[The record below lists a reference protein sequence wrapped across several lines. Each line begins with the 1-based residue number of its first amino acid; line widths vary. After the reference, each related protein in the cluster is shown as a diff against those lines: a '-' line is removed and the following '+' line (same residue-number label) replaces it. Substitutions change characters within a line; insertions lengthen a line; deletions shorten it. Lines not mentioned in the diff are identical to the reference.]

1 MMRRFE
7 GDTNM
12 RTSITGVALLASVLV
27 AGTAAADEG
36 MWTYDN
42 PPLKQLKTR
51 YGFEATKEWLDR
63 ARLASVRFMD
73 GGSGSFVSPDGLM
86 ITNHHV
92 GLGCIQNVSSAENDY
107 VKNGFYAPTREKEA
121 ACPGYEVNVLTAMED
136 VTGKVQAGV
145 KARMSDAEAR
155 EARRAATAAIENEC
169 SARTRLRCN
178 VVSLYQGGEYQL
190 YQYKKYTDV
199 RLVFAPEQSMAFF
212 GGDPDN
218 FTFPRHDLDICLMRA
233 YEGGKPVRPGASL
246 RWTAKGVSDG
256 DLVFVS
262 GHPGSTARLE
272 TMARLEYLR
281 DRAWP
286 FRLEMLER
294 RLAALQAYAAIGE
307 EQKRRALEQIFG
319 YENSQKAIGG
329 FHAALLD
336 AKAMARKAEEE
347 GALRAKVAAD
357 AAIAQAIGDPWAAV
371 AAVQQKLA
379 PRAMDA
385 RLVGFDGSQLL
396 GIAGNIVQ
404 YVAEVRKPNERRYEE
419 YVDANLDSLR
429 NALLSPAA
437 IHADLEE
444 VTLADQLQ
452 LALDKLGPEHA
463 FVKAALGGKTPA
475 EAAKAAFAGTKLG
488 DVAARQTL
496 LAGGQAAVAS
506 STDPMVVLARRIDPL
521 ARETRRFLEDEV
533 DAPTTRAME
542 KIAQARWRAY
552 GRNVPPDATF
562 TLRLAHGTVKGFPAE
577 GTRVAPFTT
586 FYGLFDRSLAHAGTE
601 PWALPAR
608 WRERMGS
615 IDGSV
620 PLNFVSTNDIIGGNS
635 GSPVVDRAGDFVG
648 IVFDGNIHSL
658 AWNYYYD
665 DERGRAVSVDAR
677 GILEALRKVYG
688 ADDLVRELTV
698 R

>member
-1 MMRRFE
+1 MSRSTARCVA
-7 GDTNM
+7 
-12 RTSITGVALLASVLV
+12 ILAALLVPASLV
-27 AGTAAADEG
+27 ADEG
-36 MWTYDN
+36 MWTFDN
-42 PPLKQLKTR
+42 PPAKQLKEK
-51 YGFEATKEWLDR
+51 YGFEPTKEWLDKV
-63 ARLASVRFMD
+63 RLGSVRFMD
-73 GGSGSFVSPDGLM
+73 GGSGSFVSADGLM

-92 GLGCIQNVSSAENDY
+92 GLGCIQNVSTAENDY
-107 VKNGFYAPTREKEA
+107 VKNGFYAPSRDKEA
-121 ACPGYEVNVLTAMED
+121 ACPGYEVNVLVAMED

-145 KARMSDAEAR
+145 TARMSDAEAR
-155 EARRAATAAIENEC
+155 EARKAAMAAIENEC
-169 SARTRLRCN
+169 SARTKLRCN
-178 VVSLYQGGEYQL
+178 VVSLYQGGEYHL
-190 YQYKKYTDV
+190 YQYRKYTDV

-233 YEGGKPVRPGASL
+233 YEGGKPVRPEASL
-246 RWTAKGVSDG
+246 RFTSKGVSEG

-262 GHPGSTARLE
+262 GHPGSTSRLE

-281 DRAWP
+281 DQAMP
-286 FRLEMLER
+286 FRLDAFKR
-294 RLAALQAYAAIGE
+294 RLAALGGYGARGD
-307 EQKRRALEQIFG
+307 EQKRRALDQVFG
-319 YENSQKAIGG
+319 IENAQKAYGG

-336 AKAMARKAEEE
+336 TKAMAIKAEEE
-347 GALRAKVAAD
+347 KALRAKVAAD
-357 AAIAQAIGDPWAAV
+357 PALAQAIGDPWATV

-385 RLVGFDGSQLL
+385 RIVGFDGSQLL

-404 YVAEVRKPNERRYEE
+404 YVAEVRKPNEKRYEE

-429 NALLSPAA
+429 NALLSPAP

-444 VTLADQLQ
+444 VTLTDQLQ
-452 LALDKLGPEHA
+452 LALDKLGPDHP
-463 FVKAALGGKTPA
+463 FVRAALGGKAPA
-475 EAAKAAFAGTKLG
+475 EAARAAVAGTKLG
-488 DVAARQTL
+488 DVAARKAL
-496 LAGGQAAVAS
+496 LDGGEAAVAA

-542 KIAQARWRAY
+542 KVAQARFRAY
-552 GRNVPPDATF
+552 GRTVPPDATF
-562 TLRLAHGTVKGFPAE
+562 TLRLSYGTVKGFPAE
-577 GTRVAPFTT
+577 GTWVAPFTT
-586 FYGLFDRSLAHAGTE
+586 FYGLFDRSLAHGGKE

-608 WRERMGS
+608 WKERMGAV
-615 IDGSV
+615 DGSV
-620 PLNFVSTNDIIGGNS
+620 PLNFASTNDIIGGNS

-658 AWNYYYD
+658 AWNYYFS

-688 ADDLVRELTV
+688 ADALVRELTV